1 MLVGDDVLHQ
11 ILDGSM
17 SGSAYDLVRPTSKS
31 TNHWLIASNPN
42 HVERLNVTRMVA
54 RSRRCDV
61 QIPDALGVVN
71 LGDPSHCFVR
81 VSQIREQLQ
90 CESSFA

>member
-1 MLVGDDVLHQ
+1 MRYFIKFWTEARLEARTIWSARQVGQ
-11 ILDGSM
+11 
-17 SGSAYDLVRPTSKS
+17 P
-31 TNHWLIASNPN
+31 TNHWLIACNPN

-54 RSRRCDV
+54 RRRRCGV

-71 LGDPSHCFVR
+71 LGNPSPLLRR
-81 VSQIREQLQ
+81 VSEIREQLQ